1 MEIYRFGNE
10 VAFGVWNLRIETEKN
25 KFIAQFHDSGWFH
38 TINEP
43 FETAA
48 IVSRSSIYDDD
59 FKKIKI
65 EDSFKKNIPLAD
77 VLYWLTGG
85 NRVWLFDTE
94 PNIVGEYPAE
104 FTVEYYGKQLSEAIL
119 QVETFYEL
127 VMALRKFYSD
137 VIADS
142 YGDYLVESGVWF
154 DDEEE

>member
-25 KFIAQFHDSGWFH
+25 KFIAQFHDYGWFH

-104 FTVEYYGKQLSEAIL
+104 FTVEYYGKQLSEAMAIYPYHPL
-119 QVETFYEL
+119 KEKTGCLVSQKEHTVIVEKEGCTVTTL
-127 VMALRKFYSD
+127 
-137 VIADS
+137 
-142 YGDYLVESGVWF
+142 
-154 DDEEE
+154 